1 MFNLM
6 VTAGDGLWEEGQ
18 YTWHKSRIFEHTDE
32 KLIKKF
38 GSLSEKA
45 QKALLS
51 LPTLFMYETGAKGR
65 AKVGW
70 VRKIQQRGAEF
81 RIQFE
86 FDQRFPSVTAKQI
99 KALEWDLGIGDWEMN
114 RTHWAV
120 KDGSLFEI
128 LGVHKAPKKS
138 KVRKVPKAPK
148 LSPAPAIHDAV
159 DKFENDQTLEALI
172 GEIQRGM
179 RENRHAE
186 CLDRL
191 HTYCMKKF
199 AHLLKK
205 REIPCEKELP
215 LHSRVG
221 MYVKELEKTVTLH
234 ETSKRIIKSSISVF
248 EEFNHVRNNLSLAH
262 DNQLLDQ
269 AEARFVFDSI
279 VGILRFVKTLE
290 EDNFEK

>member
-1 MFNLM
+1 M

-18 YTWHKSRIFEHTDE
+18 YTWHKSRIFEYTDD
-32 KLIKKF
+32 KLTKKF
-38 GSLSEKA
+38 GPLSEKV
-45 QKALLS
+45 QKTLLS
-51 LPTLFMYETGAKGR
+51 LPALFMYETGAKGL

-70 VRKIQQRGAEF
+70 IRKIQQRGAEF

-86 FDQRFPSVTAKQI
+86 FDKQFRPLTAKEI
-99 KALEWDLGIGDWEMN
+99 KALEWDLGISGWEMN

-120 KDGSLFEI
+120 KGGDLLEI
-128 LGVHKAPKKS
+128 LGLHKVA
-138 KVRKVPKAPK
+138 KVRKVPQKPSA
-148 LSPAPAIHDAV
+148 SAIHDAV

-186 CLDRL
+186 SLDRL

-205 REIPCEKELP
+205 RKKLCEKEIP

-221 MYVKELEKTVTLH
+221 LYMKALENTVTLH

-248 EEFNHVRNNLSLAH
+248 EGFNHVRNNLSLAH
-262 DNQLLDQ
+262 DNKLLDH
-269 AEARFVFDSI
+269 AEARFIFDSVI
-279 VGILRFVKTLE
+279 GILRFVKTLE
-290 EDNFEK
+290 EDNLK